1 MSTAISELKQ
11 CGHIDIQGS
20 HGIMHPVVQVFNGPE
35 TNMYVLLD
43 GSRSQR
49 VSPLHSTPGSKS
61 PFSLF
66 FLSLGRWINSSH
78 TPCCLIIGLEKNKR
92 SHKIKPW
99 KPSGKN
105 KFPLP
110 QAVLLKCL
118 ATALRKMRKTDVN
131 IKTMLT
137 LFKEYLAHSQY
148 TQVEALI
155 DSYRIK
161 TLPWQH

>member
-1 MSTAISELKQ
+1 
-11 CGHIDIQGS
+11 
-20 HGIMHPVVQVFNGPE
+20 
-35 TNMYVLLD
+35 
-43 GSRSQR
+43 
-49 VSPLHSTPGSKS
+49 
-61 PFSLF
+61 
-66 FLSLGRWINSSH
+66 
-78 TPCCLIIGLEKNKR
+78 
-92 SHKIKPW
+92 
-99 KPSGKN
+99 
-105 KFPLP
+105 
-110 QAVLLKCL
+110 LLKCL

>member
-110 QAVLLKCL
+110 KIFLEITFLKNLMSNIWKSFNICVFYFILASVRKTIKVLL
-118 ATALRKMRKTDVN
+118 
-131 IKTMLT
+131 
-137 LFKEYLAHSQY
+137 F
-148 TQVEALI
+148 
-155 DSYRIK
+155 
-161 TLPWQH
+161 